1 MRLIP
6 IRLSLCD
13 DCCCG
18 TQRKHPGIDHAGIR
32 DRLGDAAASTG
43 GRSRS
48 VGCLGACERSNVVVV
63 KTPHAGSF
71 WVGEVLDEPLVAVL
85 EAWIRKGAPL
95 PVPAE
100 VAQHLFDR
108 TELSDDPVVE
118 FVSFGGAL
126 SHEIPSSRGA
136 VRR

>member
-18 TQRKHPGIDHAGIR
+18 TTRKHPGVDHAGVR
-32 DRLGDAAASTG
+32 GRLADAAASTG

-48 VGCLGACERSNVVVV
+48 VGCLGVCERSNVVVV
-63 KTPHAGSF
+63 KTPHAGTF
-71 WVGEVLDEPLVAVL
+71 WVGEVLEEPLVGEL
-85 EAWIRKGAPL
+85 ESWIRGGAPL
-95 PVPAE
+95 PVPVE

-108 TELSDDPVVE
+108 KELTDELPTELPDSPVAE
-118 FVSFGGAL
+118 FVSL
-126 SHEIPSSRGA
+126 QPT